1 MILTAA
7 PEGYDRPPLLDPA
20 DLPLAPVLRTSD
32 GLHGIVTDAGGDHRL
47 WFPQGRTRIRLAIV
61 VPLDEDLMIRLN
73 SIRRFHRLLT
83 GGPVRPIP
91 SLQALSSSERHRAI
105 LMLRAWDGAASGA
118 SRRDIAGVLFRS
130 DFSGLSAAEWK
141 SASER
146 RQLARILA
154 EARAMVGGEYL
165 TLLREHSHR
174 RR

>member
-1 MILTAA
+1 MLTAA
-7 PEGYDRPPLLDPA
+7 PEGYDRPALLGPA
-20 DLPLAPVLRTSD
+20 DLPLAPMLHARD
-32 GLHGIVTDAGGDHRL
+32 GLHGIVADADSDHRL
-47 WFPQGRTRIRLAIV
+47 WFPRGAARIRLAV
-61 VPLDEDLMIRLN
+61 LVPLDEDLMLRLN
-73 SIRRFHRLLT
+73 GIRRFHRLLT
-83 GGPVRPIP
+83 GRPVRPIP
-91 SLQALSSSERHRAI
+91 SLQALSASERQRAV

-165 TLLREHSHR
+165 TLLREHSHGR
-174 RR
+174 R

>member
-1 MILTAA
+1 M
-7 PEGYDRPPLLDPA
+7 
-20 DLPLAPVLRTSD
+20 RTSD

-47 WFPQGRTRIRLAIV
+47 WFPQGAARIRLAIL
-61 VPLDEDLMIRLN
+61 VPLDEDLMLRLN

-83 GGPVRPIP
+83 GRPVKPIP
-91 SLQALSSSERHRAI
+91 SLQALSASERHRAI

-118 SRRDIAGVLFRS
+118 SRRDIAGVLFRT

-154 EARAMVGGEYL
+154 EARAMIGGEYL
-165 TLLREHSHR
+165 TLLRGEAR
-174 RR
+174 RRL